1 MRAGLETKTRGALAL
16 ALVGCCAMLAGCR
29 GPEAGKSASA
39 ANSGTAENSLP
50 ALAQQGERIFDNTPK
65 YAGKYVGNKLSCNDC
80 HLKSG
85 TADFSAPMID
95 MAGLFPMYNK
105 RAGHIISLQNRI
117 QECFARSEAGM
128 PPPEDSTEM
137 HALVAYIDWLS
148 KDGVKGKA
156 YKGRGLVKMASLKGN
171 PAAGEAVYRAQ
182 CAGCHGTDGA
192 GVPPVIPALWGNNS
206 YNDGA
211 GMSHPEKMAS
221 FVLHNMPQNHPGTLT
236 PQQAYDVASYVDSKK
251 RPKFNQAYKGY

>member
-1 MRAGLETKTRGALAL
+1 MTDFGATMRMALAMAL
-16 ALVGCCAMLAGCR
+16 AGCCAALAGCR
-29 GPEAGKSASA
+29 GVGSRNGMATANSASA
-39 ANSGTAENSLP
+39 EISP
-50 ALAQQGERIFDNTPK
+50 PPLAQQGKLIFDNTPK

-117 QECFARSEAGM
+117 QECFARSEAGI
-128 PPPEDSTEM
+128 PPPQDSEEM
-137 HALVAYIDWLS
+137 RAVVAYIEWLS
-148 KDGVKGKA
+148 RDGEKGKA
-156 YKGRGLVKMASLKGN
+156 YKGRGFVKVAALKGD
-171 PAAGEAVYRAQ
+171 PQAGKKIYAAQ
-182 CAGCHGTDGA
+182 CASCHGTDGA
-192 GVPPVIPALWGNNS
+192 GVPPVLPALWGNNS

-211 GMSHPEKMAS
+211 GMNNPSKMSA
-221 FVLHNMPQNHPGTLT
+221 FLIHNMPQDHPGTLT
-236 PQQAYDVASYVDSKK
+236 PQQAYDVAAYVHTKA